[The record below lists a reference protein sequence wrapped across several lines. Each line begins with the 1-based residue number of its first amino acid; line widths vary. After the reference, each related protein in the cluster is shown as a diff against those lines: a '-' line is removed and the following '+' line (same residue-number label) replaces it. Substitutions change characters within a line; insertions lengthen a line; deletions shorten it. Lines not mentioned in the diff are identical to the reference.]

1 MQSALAKQQSRSRGP
16 LCASEF
22 WSGLSQ
28 KTRVVAPES
37 FGSESCA
44 HLQDLRLHCEG
55 SEAPHMELDAFSG
68 VMLLRRLAAWAA
80 WLVHLAT
87 PLFEMKN

>member
-1 MQSALAKQQSRSRGP
+1 
-16 LCASEF
+16 
-22 WSGLSQ
+22 
-28 KTRVVAPES
+28 
-37 FGSESCA
+37 
-44 HLQDLRLHCEG
+44 
-55 SEAPHMELDAFSG
+55 MELDAFSG